1 MCGER
6 VTHRGGDQRVT
17 VEDVEVVIPYRVRE
31 SGDGDPRPLTLAAM
45 AAYYRNAHLTE
56 FERFAC
62 AAYRVSEITRDESC
76 GCM

>member
-6 VTHRGGDQRVT
+6 VRHRAGDQRVT
-17 VEDVEVVIPYRVRE
+17 VEDVEVVIPYEVHE
-31 SGDGDPRPLTLAAM
+31 WSTEPRPLTLAAM